1 MNDKNK
7 SYSEKMQDELEPI
20 VNSATVA
27 DQLGKEL
34 TEVDLLKRN
43 IFDLNEQ
50 LYNAY
55 KRIKKLKEQLD
66 QS

>member
-1 MNDKNK
+1 MTNKDK

-34 TEVDLLKRN
+34 TEIDILKRN

-50 LYNAY
+50 LYHSY

-66 QS
+66 KS

>member
-1 MNDKNK
+1 MTNKDK

-34 TEVDLLKRN
+34 TEIDILKRN

-66 QS
+66 KS